1 MPIRKR
7 RLAEITQGEAKEL
20 LPRNPVILLPMGSFE
35 DQGPHAPMG
44 DYLSAVRIAELIAE
58 RATEAGTE
66 TMVAPAVPFGCDD
79 YFGAS
84 PGGISLAPAT
94 FRAVVHDI
102 LHALVRHG
110 LKRLIVINGHAGN
123 VPVVHEVAAELYRSQ
138 HVLVP
143 SVYLWRI
150 GYGLLPGIV
159 GADKARA
166 SAGHGADP
174 LTSIAMHLFPDLVRP
189 DMVPAPIAAPDI
201 LGLPPATFGTV
212 TFEGS
217 EVHMPLEYDAFAPD
231 AVRGGDPRLSSAA
244 TGAALVE
251 KLTELGAR
259 FVAYYAQH
267 VGPWTQARSATVP

>member
-1 MPIRKR
+1 MPLRKFR
-7 RLAEITQGEAKEL
+7 MAEITRGEAKDL

-58 RATEAGTE
+58 RATDAGTD
-66 TMVAPAVPFGCDD
+66 TLVAPTVPFGCDD

-94 FRAVVHDI
+94 FRAVVQDI
-102 LHALVRHG
+102 FRSLVRHG

-123 VPVVHEVAAELYRSQ
+123 VPVVHEVAAEVYRTQ
-138 HVLVP
+138 KVLIP
-143 SVYLWRI
+143 SLYLWRI

-159 GADKARA
+159 GADQARA
-166 SAGHGADP
+166 SSGHGADP
-174 LTSIAMHLFPDLVRP
+174 LTSIAMHLFPELVRP
-189 DMVPAPIAAPDI
+189 DMVPSPIAAPEVI
-201 LGLPPATFGTV
+201 GLPTAGFGTV
-212 TFEGS
+212 LFDGV
-217 EVHMPLEYDAFAPD
+217 EVHMPLEYDAFAPN

-244 TGAALVE
+244 TGEALVE
-251 KLTELGAR
+251 QLTTLGAR

-267 VGPWTQARSATVP
+267 VG